1 MGQISRWVDPPWF
14 GGETPKCKGKQV
26 LKSSG
31 LQVLGS
37 LGKTTPSPIVGR
49 TYAR

>member
-1 MGQISRWVDPPWF
+1 MGQIGRWVDPPCF
-14 GGETPKCKGKQV
+14 GGGTPKCKGKQV
-26 LKSSG
+26 LKSLG

-37 LGKTTPSPIVGR
+37 LGKATPSPIVGR